1 MEERNIILIAG
12 GNEENRR
19 LLGEPLSNAYD
30 IIEAGDGKQVLAEIQ
45 RRKGELAAVL
55 LDWDMP
61 LVGAYQILQV
71 MQSKGMTEHILAFV
85 TTVEPDPDIDSKVYS
100 LGAVSV
106 LCKPYGEAMIRRQV
120 LNRLEDAAQIRS
132 LRAEVAQKEKLVQD
146 SHRDAIGSVMEY
158 RISESDQHV
167 KRIKGFSRI
176 LAVAYR
182 NEFPDCG
189 LDEDEINRI
198 VRGSVIHD
206 IGKIAVPDAVLL
218 NPAKPTEDE
227 QQILRSHATVGGAGR
242 GTVPRI
248 LRDLPLA
255 SRTA

>member
-146 SHRDAIGSVMEY
+146 SLKKLDGFYDNLLELIFHR
-158 RISESDQHV
+158 
-167 KRIKGFSRI
+167 K
-176 LAVAYR
+176 
-182 NEFPDCG
+182 
-189 LDEDEINRI
+189 
-198 VRGSVIHD
+198 
-206 IGKIAVPDAVLL
+206 
-218 NPAKPTEDE
+218 
-227 QQILRSHATVGGAGR
+227 
-242 GTVPRI
+242 
-248 LRDLPLA
+248 
-255 SRTA
+255 

>member
-85 TTVEPDPDIDSKVYS
+85 TTVERI
-100 LGAVSV
+100 
-106 LCKPYGEAMIRRQV
+106 
-120 LNRLEDAAQIRS
+120 
-132 LRAEVAQKEKLVQD
+132 
-146 SHRDAIGSVMEY
+146 
-158 RISESDQHV
+158 RIST
-167 KRIKGFSRI
+167 
-176 LAVAYR
+176 
-182 NEFPDCG
+182 
-189 LDEDEINRI
+189 
-198 VRGSVIHD
+198 
-206 IGKIAVPDAVLL
+206 
-218 NPAKPTEDE
+218 AKSTAWGRCPCCASPTE
-227 QQILRSHATVGGAGR
+227 R
-242 GTVPRI
+242 P
-248 LRDLPLA
+248 
-255 SRTA
+255 